1 MDKVDSVEQLPKDDV
16 ELFDRMRAYAL
27 SESERIFFEKML
39 YKEINELPVMVFD
52 LIMDPK
58 DNEDELFIVKRYSSE
73 YEIGIKDKSQSGYN
87 RLDVVP
93 LSLNEALSCDLYE
106 LIGRHISLHQW
117 LRDRD
122 YRGVN
127 YEYPWEE

>member
-1 MDKVDSVEQLPKDDV
+1 MDKVDLVEQLPKDDV

-73 YEIGIKDKSQSGYN
+73 YEIGIKDKAQSGYN

-127 YEYPWEE
+127 YEYQWEE